1 MVIYFMYKEMIN
13 SSENIHTDSTEIV
26 VRNDKEIVVLN
37 DKNLNSLVY
46 PLVSWCIAK
55 YFLDKDT
62 VQEVTQEIVIKVWET
77 LKNGNYKDNGTFN
90 AWCCRVAYN
99 YTMDFLRKKKNE
111 RQFFIDDVNDNKFL
125 DSFAHESVEDQK
137 INEDTKLELLN
148 ALSKLSPQQQEVIT
162 LRFYEEMLFKDIA
175 DQTKSSINTVLWR
188 CRYACNNLLNILS
201 NTNK

>member
-1 MVIYFMYKEMIN
+1 MIN
-13 SSENIHTDSTEIV
+13 NIDNRNTDSAEIM

-37 DKNLNSLVY
+37 DRNINSLVY
-46 PLVSWCIAK
+46 PLVAWYIAK

-62 VQEVTQEIVIKVWET
+62 AQEVTQAIVIKVWET
-77 LKNGNYKDNGTFN
+77 LKDGNYKDNGTFN

-111 RQFFIDDVNDNKFL
+111 RRYFMDDINDDKFL
-125 DSFAHESVEDQK
+125 DSFLHESIEDQT

-148 ALSKLSPQQQEVIT
+148 AVSKLSPQQQEVIV

-175 DQTKSSINTVLWR
+175 HQTNSSINTVLWR
-188 CRYACNNLLNILS
+188 CRYACKNLFNILS
-201 NTNK
+201 NTEK